1 MVKRLRFSLI
11 MVMVFLLMAVLA
23 VGCGSTDPAT
33 GSSQMEQESQ
43 PDSTADNILVYCGA
57 GLRRPMEELGQLF
70 QEETG
75 TCVQFSFGGSAQ
87 CVSQILTVNKGDVF
101 LPGDVAELKQLQE
114 KNKILEQK
122 PVVLHIPALAVPKG
136 NPAGITGLKDL
147 TKPGIKVVLGDP
159 QANPIGKLADKVL
172 KGAEIFDQVEPNI
185 VARTATASE
194 LVTYLSMEQADAAVI
209 WEDNLVGNDQIEVVP
224 TSEFEKF
231 IKTVPAALLDCSL
244 KPEIGKKFMEFV
256 SSPAGLNIWEKWG
269 FKATPEAQ

>member
-11 MVMVFLLMAVLA
+11 MVMVFLFTAVLA
-23 VGCGSTDPAT
+23 GGCGSTDSAT
-33 GSSQMEQESQ
+33 GSSQMEQETQ
-43 PDSTADNILVYCGA
+43 PDSTADSILVYCGA

-70 QEETG
+70 QEENG

-87 CVSQILTVNKGDVF
+87 CVNQILTVNKGDVF
-101 LPGDVAELKQLQE
+101 LPGDVAELKPLQE
-114 KNKILEQK
+114 KDKILEQK

-147 TKPGIKVVLGDP
+147 TKQGIKVVLGDP

-172 KGAEIFDQVEPNI
+172 KGAGIFDQVEPNV

-231 IKTVPAALLDCSL
+231 IKTVPAALLDCSQ

-256 SSPAGLNIWEKWG
+256 SSPAGLNIWQKWG
-269 FKATPEAQ
+269 FMAASEAQ